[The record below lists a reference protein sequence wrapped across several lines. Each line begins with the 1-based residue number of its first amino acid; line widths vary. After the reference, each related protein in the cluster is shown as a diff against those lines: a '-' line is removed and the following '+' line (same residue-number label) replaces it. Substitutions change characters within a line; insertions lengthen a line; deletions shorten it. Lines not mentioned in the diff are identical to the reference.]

1 MVSAKTSAIEAS
13 ATPDECREMAK
24 ETKSRKYRLEGSAG
38 GNSRLVGKTTALRL
52 RMKYGGEIVNYR
64 PAPLAPPLELDA
76 AARELPPCPVCG
88 VGEKMACRE
97 GRPLEGWPKDP
108 RQRRRP
114 HAARLKLQAAP

>member
-24 ETKSRKYRLEGSAG
+24 TTKGRKYRLEGSAG
-38 GNSRLVGKTTALRL
+38 GNSRLVGYETAIRL
-52 RMKYGGEIVNYR
+52 RQIYGGEIVNYR

-88 VGEKMACRE
+88 VGERMACRE
-97 GRPLEGWPKDP
+97 GP
-108 RQRRRP
+108 RLPGMLLRDRRKRRKP
-114 HAARLKLQAAP
+114 HAARLREAG